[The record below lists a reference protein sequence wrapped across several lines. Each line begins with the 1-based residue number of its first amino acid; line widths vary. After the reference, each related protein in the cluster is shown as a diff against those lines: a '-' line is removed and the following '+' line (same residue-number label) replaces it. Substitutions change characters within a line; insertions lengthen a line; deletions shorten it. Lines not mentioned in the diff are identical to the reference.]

1 MSFESLLNQTCSST
15 RRTSAGQSASGAQ
28 KLTDTAVL
36 SGEPCRLQSQTTTEI
51 IGDRTTT
58 IEKLILFLRRSA
70 SITPDDRVTVGGN
83 VYEVKAV
90 RDGGGALHHWE
101 CDVKLVVA

>member
-1 MSFESLLNQTCSST
+1 MSYESLLNQTCSST
-15 RRTSAGQSASGAQ
+15 RKTTAGQGASGRQ
-28 KLTDTAVL
+28 KTTATAVL
-36 SGEPCRLQSQTTTEI
+36 SGEPCRLQSLTASEV

-58 IEKLILFLRRSA
+58 IEKLVLFLRRSA
-70 SITPDDRVTVGGN
+70 SITPDDRVTVGSD

-90 RDGGGALHHWE
+90 RDGGGAMHHWE